1 MVSNRKTMK
10 KIIFAIVGL
19 LAVCTTAFGQA
30 KKPTI
35 MVVPSPIYM
44 ERNQY
49 TTTYQDQFGK
59 QQSTPDYEMAF
70 RKDENLR
77 LVISELGKIMA
88 DRGFPL
94 KDLEQ
99 TLRGMSSDN
108 AQRTMLTSRNGASVV
123 ESPMDELKRVAKA
136 DIIMDL
142 DFTIKKQ
149 GPNKYITFNLRGM
162 DAYTDKLITSA
173 SGSGEP
179 STSASAALL
188 LEEAVLNYMDGFNAD
203 LQNHFNDMFANGREA
218 KITLLMFDTCPMS
231 FEDEVEFMNE
241 TVTLMDVI
249 DYWMSEHCVQGR
261 FSTLTA
267 GEYELVYE
275 QVRTPLF
282 RTVLGK
288 ERASDTRAFVNEL
301 GKFLSEK
308 FSLPY
313 KINTIG
319 LGEAWLVL
327 GDQ

>member
-1 MVSNRKTMK
+1 MK
-10 KIIFAIVGL
+10 KIFFAVLGL

-35 MVVPSPIYM
+35 MVVPSNIYM

-49 TTTYQDQFGK
+49 TTTYQDAFGK
-59 QQSTPDYEMAF
+59 AKSTPDYEAAF

-77 LVISELGKIMA
+77 LVISEMGKIMA
-88 DRGFPL
+88 ERGFPL

-99 TLRGMSSDN
+99 VLRGMSSDD
-108 AQRTMLTSRNGASVV
+108 AQRALLTSRSGASVM

-142 DFTIKKQ
+142 DFSIKKQ

-162 DAYTDKLITSA
+162 DAYTDKQITSA

-188 LEEAVLNYMDGFNAD
+188 LEEAVLNYMDGFNAA

-218 KITLLMFDTCPMS
+218 KITLLVFENSPLS

-241 TVTLMDVI
+241 TVTLTDVI
-249 DYWMSEHCVQGR
+249 DYWFAENCVQGR
-261 FSTLTA
+261 FSNLTV

-288 ERASDTRAFVNEL
+288 ERASDTRTFVTEL
-301 GKFLSEK
+301 GKFLSQH
-308 FSLPY
+308 FNLPY
-313 KINTIG
+313 KVNTIG
-319 LGEAWLVL
+319 LGEAWLIL
-327 GDQ
+327 GEQ

>member
-1 MVSNRKTMK
+1 MK
-10 KIIFAIVGL
+10 KIFFAVLGL

-35 MVVPSPIYM
+35 MVVPSNIYM

-49 TTTYQDQFGK
+49 TTTYQDAFGK
-59 QQSTPDYEMAF
+59 AKSTPDYEAAF

-77 LVISELGKIMA
+77 LVISEMGKIMA
-88 DRGFPL
+88 ERGFPL

-99 TLRGMSSDN
+99 VLRGMSSDD
-108 AQRTMLTSRNGASVV
+108 AQRALLTSRSGTSVM

-142 DFTIKKQ
+142 DFSIKKQ

-162 DAYTDKLITSA
+162 DAYTDKQITSA

-188 LEEAVLNYMDGFNAD
+188 LEEAVLNYMDGFNAA

-218 KITLLMFDTCPMS
+218 KITLLVFENSPLS

-241 TVTLMDVI
+241 TVTLTDVI
-249 DYWMSEHCVQGR
+249 DYWFSENCVQGR
-261 FSTLTA
+261 FSNLTV

-288 ERASDTRAFVNEL
+288 ERASDTRTFVTEL
-301 GKFLSEK
+301 GKFLSQH
-308 FSLPY
+308 FNLPY
-313 KINTIG
+313 KVNTIG
-319 LGEAWLVL
+319 LGEAWLIL
-327 GDQ
+327 GEQ

>member
-1 MVSNRKTMK
+1 MK
-10 KIIFAIVGL
+10 KIFFAVLGL

-35 MVVPSPIYM
+35 MVVPSNIYM

-49 TTTYQDQFGK
+49 TTTYQDAFGK
-59 QQSTPDYEMAF
+59 AKSTPDYEAAF

-77 LVISELGKIMA
+77 LVISEMGKIMA
-88 DRGFPL
+88 ERGFPL

-99 TLRGMSSDN
+99 VLRGMSSDD
-108 AQRTMLTSRNGASVV
+108 AQRALLTSRSGASVM

-142 DFTIKKQ
+142 DFSIKKQ

-162 DAYTDKLITSA
+162 DAYTDKQITSA

-188 LEEAVLNYMDGFNAD
+188 LEEAVLNYMDGFNAA

-218 KITLLMFDTCPMS
+218 KITLLVFENSPLS

-241 TVTLMDVI
+241 TVTLTDVI
-249 DYWMSEHCVQGR
+249 DYWFAENCVQGR
-261 FSTLTA
+261 FSNLTV

-288 ERASDTRAFVNEL
+288 ERASDTRTFVTEL
-301 GKFLSEK
+301 GKFLSQN
-308 FSLPY
+308 FNLPY
-313 KINTIG
+313 KVNTIG
-319 LGEAWLVL
+319 LGEAWLIL
-327 GDQ
+327 GEQ